1 MSEERQASI
10 TAAQAALDE
19 EMVSLAVAA
28 SVTYFHLT
36 EVARQIDSES
46 HLAEMLQVVAV
57 ALSQVAPIH
66 RAPKPGADAALLS
79 SAEVDRLLFRPMR
92 EGEEAPDLDEYCIRR
107 GDLRKALVTLR
118 EARNLFG
125 RPGDA

>member
-1 MSEERQASI
+1 MTAPSEGVAARQAD
-10 TAAQAALDE
+10 LDN

-36 EVARQIDSES
+36 EVARQIDSET

-66 RAPKPGADAALLS
+66 RAAKNGESPSLLS
-79 SAEVDRLLFRPMR
+79 NREVDRLLFRPMR

-107 GDLRKALVTLR
+107 GDLRSALVTLR
-118 EARNLFG
+118 EARGLFG
-125 RPGDA
+125 RPS

>member
-1 MSEERQASI
+1 MTAPGEGVAARQSD
-10 TAAQAALDE
+10 LDN

-36 EVARQIDSES
+36 EVARQIDSET

-66 RAPKPGADAALLS
+66 RVAKDRESPALLS
-79 SAEVDRLLFRPMR
+79 NREIDRLLFRPMR

-107 GDLRKALVTLR
+107 GDLRNALVTLR
-118 EARNLFG
+118 EARGLFG
-125 RPGDA
+125 RPSET

>member
-1 MSEERQASI
+1 MTEQ
-10 TAAQAALDE
+10 TAIDS

-66 RAPKPGADAALLS
+66 RAARPGEETVLLS
-79 SAEVDRLLFRPMR
+79 TGEVDRLLFKPMR
-92 EGEEAPDLDEYCIRR
+92 EGDEAPDLDEFCIRR

-125 RPGDA
+125 RPPG